1 MPILVVC
8 AARKDPMTI
17 TEANMRSVQT
27 DQLAQLDQF
36 LKELGREDELGKD
49 VALGN
54 DDELSEEHGRDNSDN
69 SPKCALLR
77 EHLESARVYL
87 VGLMPAEYALS
98 LKMAEQSLDCV
109 SDSNLRNRIEKFIHG
124 A

>member
-1 MPILVVC
+1 
-8 AARKDPMTI
+8 MTM
-17 TEANMRSVQT
+17 TEAKMRSVQT
-27 DQLAQLDQF
+27 EEIAQLDQF

-54 DDELSEEHGRDNSDN
+54 DDELGEEHGRDNNDN
-69 SPKCALLR
+69 RPKCALLR

-109 SDSNLRNRIEKFIHG
+109 SDNDLRTRLQKFIHG
-124 A
+124 AEVRS